1 MFMLA
6 EWSMT
11 RAIDGGPVS
20 HKPRAHWASITST
33 KPIAASRSATKA
45 VRYIRLALPD
55 SRAYSE
61 IVQAIATSTSNNVAH
76 GAQLHLESSCQVA
89 ESAFDGTGA
98 PSHSAN
104 QAGNRPLI
112 TRPGQTARP

>member
-1 MFMLA
+1 MPILA
-6 EWSMT
+6 EWSIT
-11 RAIDGGPVS
+11 SATDGGPVS
-20 HKPRAHWASITST
+20 HKASAHWANITST

-45 VRYIRLALPD
+45 VRYVRLELPD

-61 IVQAIATSTSNNVAH
+61 IVQTIATSTSNNVAH

-112 TRPGQTARP
+112 TPPGQTAKP